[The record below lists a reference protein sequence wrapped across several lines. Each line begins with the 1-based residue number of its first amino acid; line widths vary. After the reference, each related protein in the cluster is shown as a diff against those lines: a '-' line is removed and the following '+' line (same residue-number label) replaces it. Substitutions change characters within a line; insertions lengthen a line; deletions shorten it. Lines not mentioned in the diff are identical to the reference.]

1 MEKTWMGPGGF
12 RSSDEPRNGW
22 DREFPGGERQDA
34 LSGASTRQAP
44 GTSLLQ
50 VPEPKMVGRMNVI
63 GL

>member
-1 MEKTWMGPGGF
+1 MEKIWMGPGGF
-12 RSSDEPRNGW
+12 RSSDEPRKGW

-34 LSGASTRQAP
+34 LSGTSARLVP

-50 VPEPKMVGRMNVI
+50 VPEPKAVGRMNVI